1 MSPLIALAGRYGAPS
16 RVSRDAVAFA
26 GRRYLDAILRAGG
39 EPVVISPQPLTSQDA
54 EAMMRRFN
62 GLVLMGGADVNPA
75 LYGQTAGPHIYGV
88 QPEQDTFETSL
99 LNAAL
104 KLDLPV
110 LAVCRGMQLANVAL
124 GGSLV
129 QHLGE
134 LANAKEL
141 LEHAPRQFPVGEEFV
156 LHEINI
162 EPGSKM
168 ASAIGGSRVKG
179 ASFHHQGIAEL
190 AGDLVAVGYA
200 PDGILEAVEH
210 RSKWLLGM
218 QWHPED
224 TAAHDAAQQNIYN
237 AFVKRARES
246 LTAEVS
252 I

>member
-39 EPVVISPQPLTSQDA
+39 EPVVISPQPLTTHDA

-62 GLVLMGGADVNPA
+62 GLVLMGGADVNPS

-88 QPEQDTFETSL
+88 QPEQDSFEISL

-104 KLDLPV
+104 NLDLPV
-110 LAVCRGMQLANVAL
+110 LAVCRGMQLANVVL

-134 LANAKEL
+134 LANASDL
-141 LEHAPRQFPVGEEFV
+141 LAHAPKQFPVGEEFA
-156 LHEINI
+156 LHQVNI

-168 ASAIGGSRVKG
+168 ALALGATQIKG

-190 AGDLVAVGYA
+190 ASDLIAVGHA

-210 RSKWLLGM
+210 RTKWLLGM

-224 TAAHDAAQQNIYN
+224 TAATDSLQQNLYN
-237 AFVKRARES
+237 AFVKRARE
-246 LTAEVS
+246 LLAAEAT